1 MNVSALDGIYGNT
14 LRMPHIHEASASLHV
29 PSRRHG
35 ILRTGVDDR
44 DIFRGFRPARCNTQ
58 VQAGCQV
65 ARYHKSR
72 FLEGSGLG
80 PPNTA
85 F

>member
-1 MNVSALDGIYGNT
+1 MKPVQVCMFQVAGMVS
-14 LRMPHIHEASASLHV
+14 SA
-29 PSRRHG
+29 PA
-35 ILRTGVDDR
+35 GVDDR
-44 DIFRGFRPARCNTQ
+44 DILRGFRPARCNTQ

-72 FLEGSGLG
+72 SLEGFGLG